1 MVVAALVVA
10 ALAVV
15 APRTARAEALLLVE
29 ADSGKVLQ
37 ADNATVPWYPASLS
51 KMMTAYVTLKA
62 VKEGRISLDTLLTVS
77 PVAASQSPSKMGFKP
92 GTQVTVDNALKMMLV
107 KSANDMAVV
116 LAEGVGGSIDGF
128 SAQMNDAAQKLGM
141 TQTSYVNPNGL
152 PADGQITSARDLA
165 ILARAIIHDLPE
177 YEYFVHIP
185 SIRFGRKVTQ
195 NFNKLIGRYP
205 GADGFKTGFI
215 CASGYNL
222 VGSATHDG
230 RRLIAVVLG
239 ASSGTMRAVRAAQLL
254 DRGFAGNGLSWLRP
268 SLGTVDQLAP
278 IDTSPPNLRD
288 EMCGGKHHRP
298 ASDADEE
305 AVAGNAGSS
314 SSGETGATFFAAGL
328 QPPMTK
334 PSDLMA
340 AAPAPSEPI
349 VVYTGPTKTGTAL
362 IAAVAAESDKQA
374 ERPKGRKA
382 RAAGKKSNAAT
393 AEAKTDAKPDA
404 AKSDAPAKPAGA
416 KHANAKPDAAAKPAD
431 KPAAAAD
438 QAPAKPAKPKTAAKP
453 AAKPTPKSSGDAK
466 PAG

>member
-1 MVVAALVVA
+1 MVVA
-10 ALAVV
+10 ALAVAALAAV
-15 APRTARAEALLLVE
+15 APQMARAEALLLVE

-62 VKEGRISLDTLLTVS
+62 VKEGRISLDALLTVS

-128 SAQMNDAAQKLGM
+128 SVMMNGTAQKLGM

-165 ILARAIIHDLPE
+165 ILARAIIRDLPE

-185 SIRFGRKVTQ
+185 SIRFGRRVTQ

-254 DRGFAGNGLSWLRP
+254 DRGFASNGLSWLRP

-314 SSGETGATFFAAGL
+314 SSGETGATFFAGGL
-328 QPPMTK
+328 QPPIK

-349 VVYTGPTKTGTAL
+349 VVYTGPTKTGAAL
-362 IAAVAAESDKQA
+362 IAAVAAESEKQA

-393 AEAKTDAKPDA
+393 AEAKTDAKTDAKPD
-404 AKSDAPAKPAGA
+404 AKSDASAKPAA
-416 KHANAKPDAAAKPAD
+416 VKHANAKPDAAAKPA
-431 KPAAAAD
+431 AAAD
-438 QAPAKPAKPKTAAKP
+438 QAAAKPAKPKTAAKP
-453 AAKPTPKSSGDAK
+453 AVKPAPKSTGDTK

>member
-1 MVVAALVVA
+1 
-10 ALAVV
+10 
-15 APRTARAEALLLVE
+15 
-29 ADSGKVLQ
+29 
-37 ADNATVPWYPASLS
+37 
-51 KMMTAYVTLKA
+51 
-62 VKEGRISLDTLLTVS
+62 
-77 PVAASQSPSKMGFKP
+77 
-92 GTQVTVDNALKMMLV
+92 
-107 KSANDMAVV
+107 
-116 LAEGVGGSIDGF
+116 
-128 SAQMNDAAQKLGM
+128 
-141 TQTSYVNPNGL
+141 
-152 PADGQITSARDLA
+152 
-165 ILARAIIHDLPE
+165 
-177 YEYFVHIP
+177 
-185 SIRFGRKVTQ
+185 
-195 NFNKLIGRYP
+195 
-205 GADGFKTGFI
+205 
-215 CASGYNL
+215 
-222 VGSATHDG
+222 
-230 RRLIAVVLG
+230 VVLG

-349 VVYTGPTKTGTAL
+349 VVYTGPTKTGAAL

-453 AAKPTPKSSGDAK
+453 AAKPAPKSSGDAK